1 MEYTYIIFLIG
12 VITIVYASFSTL
24 RTIDIKELIAYSSVS
39 HAAVYLLGVFSNSI
53 QGIEG
58 AINLG
63 LAHGLVSPGLFI
75 CAGGVLYDRSS
86 TRVISFYRGVTQVMP
101 LFAILFFI
109 LCLANCGAPLSLNFI
124 GEFLSLYGVFER
136 SSLFGVFASSS
147 IIFSAAYTIY
157 MYQRIAFG
165 GVYSKMFTF
174 SIPDLT
180 KREFTVLLLLV
191 VPTVLFG
198 IYPAVILD
206 AIHYSVST
214 LIYSFD
220 FSVISCD
227 GAEALENYFKDTG
240 SSKSK
245 TSGVLSSN
253 LIYYLPALAAALVLG
268 IILMSSSQTNQTN
281 TNKLSENNSNNYCR
295 CLIVDRANA
304 SGPGA

>member
-1 MEYTYIIFLIG
+1 MVYTYIIFLIG
-12 VITIVYASFSTL
+12 VITIVYASLSTL

-75 CAGGVLYDRSS
+75 CGGGVLYDRSS

-165 GVYSKMFTF
+165 GAYSRMFTF
-174 SIPDLT
+174 NIG
-180 KREFTVLLLLV
+180 F
-191 VPTVLFG
+191 
-198 IYPAVILD
+198 
-206 AIHYSVST
+206 
-214 LIYSFD
+214 
-220 FSVISCD
+220 
-227 GAEALENYFKDTG
+227 N
-240 SSKSK
+240 
-245 TSGVLSSN
+245 
-253 LIYYLPALAAALVLG
+253 
-268 IILMSSSQTNQTN
+268 
-281 TNKLSENNSNNYCR
+281 
-295 CLIVDRANA
+295 
-304 SGPGA
+304 